1 MSLLVCS
8 SYFFW
13 MWASFQHPLTL
24 ITERLG
30 GWGRARRRFIPPT
43 EITEIVSFTYCLPV
57 SLSSHLSLLSF
68 IHSFINNQFNNPSI
82 THPSM
87 LCLISAADCLVSS
100 LLILCL
106 FYSRRFF
113 SPTQTWPS
121 ASQPLGSFPMA
132 ADKHSYISSSS
143 VSPDAWRGQN
153 NFSKFDIISC

>member
-1 MSLLVCS
+1 MGIFS
-8 SYFFW
+8 
-13 MWASFQHPLTL
+13 
-24 ITERLG
+24 
-30 GWGRARRRFIPPT
+30 IPPH
-43 EITEIVSFTYCLPV
+43 TYYRERDWVDEGGQEGGLFLPLK
-57 SLSSHLSLLSF
+57 SLRLSASLNAFLSHFPCICPSYHSF
-68 IHSFINNQFNNPSI
+68 IHSFINNQFNNPFI
-82 THPSM
+82 IHPSM
-87 LCLISAADCLVSS
+87 LCLISAADCLSSS